1 MAIQRKNQVLMNDIE
16 HRDLKRGKGSQHM
29 SILFYAHDAHWVS
42 WELYRKEL
50 AQVFT
55 LSKGYTWFGPTL
67 GSASCGPLF
76 Q

>member
-1 MAIQRKNQVLMNDIE
+1 MAIQRKIQVLMNDIE
-16 HRDLKRGKGSQHM
+16 HRDLKRGKGRKHM
-29 SILFYAHDAHWVS
+29 SILFYAHWVS
-42 WELYRKEL
+42 RELYRKEL

-55 LSKGYTWFGPTL
+55 LSKGYTGFGPTL